1 MIDSLQLTDRNFI
14 LSQEGFFVPLKT
26 HTYKVTEP
34 PVEPGVFEIQKAGG
48 RYVTVSGKVKK
59 LDGMK
64 CAIIM
69 TNGTKIPIGDV
80 QYIDGDMFRLFE

>member
-1 MIDSLQLTDRNFI
+1 M
-14 LSQEGFFVPLKT
+14 
-26 HTYKVTEP
+26 
-34 PVEPGVFEIQKAGG
+34 
-48 RYVTVSGKVKK
+48 TVSGKVKK

>member
-1 MIDSLQLTDRNFI
+1 MINARLAVIEQHI
-14 LSQEGFFVPLKT
+14 KE
-26 HTYKVTEP
+26 
-34 PVEPGVFEIQKAGG
+34 EPGVAITYSLPDEKKAGG

-69 TNGTKIPIGDV
+69 TNGTKIPIGYV

>member
-1 MIDSLQLTDRNFI
+1 MINARLAVIQHHIKEQPNIAVTYFI
-14 LSQEGFFVPLKT
+14 PDNK
-26 HTYKVTEP
+26 
-34 PVEPGVFEIQKAGG
+34 KAGG

-59 LDGMK
+59 LNGMK

-80 QYIDGDMFRLFE
+80 RYIDGDMFRLFE

>member
-1 MIDSLQLTDRNFI
+1 MKRLPRSLPSSHGTSRNTEYRRNKFI
-14 LSQEGFFVPLKT
+14 PNDK
-26 HTYKVTEP
+26 
-34 PVEPGVFEIQKAGG
+34 KAGG

-80 QYIDGDMFRLFE
+80 RYIDGDMFRLFE